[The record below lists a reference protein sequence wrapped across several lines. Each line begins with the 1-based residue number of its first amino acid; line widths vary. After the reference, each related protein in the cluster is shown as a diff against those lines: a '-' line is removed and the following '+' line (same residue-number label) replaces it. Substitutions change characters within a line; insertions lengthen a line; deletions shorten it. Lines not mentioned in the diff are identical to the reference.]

1 MSSELNKTSTWQHFQ
16 SSSDPDNLIQ
26 ILPVSKRVFISD
38 RLFLRCSI
46 HSPLLAETH
55 WSGSLPCGPSCYI
68 LGAKNIATIDW
79 MVMGW
84 AQSVM
89 CISGSNSSFFTKI
102 NTLLVVYRICPL
114 STDSF
119 SHLWCITSILF
130 LLHFL
135 YLRLWLPAL
144 IVLGNP
150 WVCTWRKWTRETA
163 SHFIAG
169 SLQSNPFLVWKEVQD
184 P

>member
-1 MSSELNKTSTWQHFQ
+1 
-16 SSSDPDNLIQ
+16 
-26 ILPVSKRVFISD
+26 
-38 RLFLRCSI
+38 
-46 HSPLLAETH
+46 
-55 WSGSLPCGPSCYI
+55 
-68 LGAKNIATIDW
+68 
-79 MVMGW
+79 MGW

-89 CISGSNSSFFTKI
+89 CISGSNSSSFTKI

-114 STDSF
+114 STDNF

-169 SLQSNPFLVWKEVQD
+169 SLQSNPSWFERKFRIHSSPQGLSLLEGKVRRMLNGGGVSFPLWSRKSTVNTCPSERLT
-184 P
+184 

>member
-1 MSSELNKTSTWQHFQ
+1 
-16 SSSDPDNLIQ
+16 
-26 ILPVSKRVFISD
+26 
-38 RLFLRCSI
+38 
-46 HSPLLAETH
+46 
-55 WSGSLPCGPSCYI
+55 
-68 LGAKNIATIDW
+68 
-79 MVMGW
+79 MGW

-89 CISGSNSSFFTKI
+89 CISGSNSSSFTKI

-114 STDSF
+114 STDNF

-169 SLQSNPFLVWKEVQD
+169 SLQSNPSGLKGSSGSIAHLKASLCWKGKLEGCWMEGGFPFLSGPGNPLLIPVHLKDWLSANGKKKKKKKKKI
-184 P
+184 